1 MKKQVSKNK
10 ITVDLAKNHLKDN
23 RCNDILRNDIK
34 KLIEIIENEKY
45 SY

>member
-1 MKKQVSKNK
+1 MGKQVSKNK

-34 KLIEIIENEKY
+34 KLIEIIKNEKY